1 MTPLNATFK
10 KEIKAILLENYDI
23 ICYKITDITNYEG
36 GATLL
41 IYSLHC
47 TTNNEQSTLYLQ
59 IPMPSDLNSGNNI
72 KFDVLAQPDSMDRIK
87 VISKLCLTNELNS
100 VFNNVAGIFNQ
111 LGINLK
117 FTIHKNPILMI
128 NGECS
133 FVMDTFKILNYDPVL
148 YTYLEIYAYSMGVH
162 SQRKVCD
169 FSIHGHSLEL
179 FRTSIDLNIPHDM
192 ITNDINN
199 QLTEKF
205 FKVYMTLLKERS
217 HYLDDISIDDI
228 KQASFDDLKNM
239 VAVFKMALI

>member
-1 MTPLNATFK
+1 MPSLNPTFK
-10 KEIKAILLENYDI
+10 KEIKAILLEYYDI
-23 ICYKITDITNYEG
+23 VCYKITDITNYAG

-47 TTNNEQSTLYLQ
+47 TTINEQSTLYLQ
-59 IPMPSDLNSGNNI
+59 IPMPTDLASGSNI

-87 VISKLCLTNELNS
+87 VISKLCLKDELNS
-100 VFNNVAGIFNQ
+100 VFNNVTEIFNR

-117 FTIHKNPILMI
+117 FSTHKNPILLI
-128 NGECS
+128 NGECT
-133 FVMDTFKILNYDPVL
+133 FVMDTFKILNYDPIL
-148 YTYLEIYAYSMGVH
+148 YTYIEICAYSMGIH

-169 FSIHGHSLEL
+169 FSIHGRSLEL

-192 ITNDINN
+192 MTDNENT

-239 VAVFKMALI
+239 VTVFKMALI